1 MNKSMATGKWT
12 LSVIALSILFSE
24 ASIAKSTGNKL
35 TLLQCFKLQTS
46 LRYGHINDRD
56 KATKADITKTH
67 ELLKGL
73 NYSAV
78 VPWSPKKREI
88 VRRFGIE
95 KLEMDELASKYM
107 PLYDKT
113 QKIGKAKIK
122 VNDIRW
128 SQMAANNVSQDG
140 KYTIVGNAKA
150 IKDGSLNITKLPTIR
165 VWRDVQGRVWTLDHR
180 RLAAIKLS
188 GVIDEIE
195 VEFVAESLVKEQKFK
210 FSNRDEGRTI
220 FLYMDEKDAKSD
232 KAIVL
237 SREENK

>member
-1 MNKSMATGKWT
+1 MKSSVNWKHSLFLAMLISISGNT
-12 LSVIALSILFSE
+12 L
-24 ASIAKSTGNKL
+24 AKSTTGNKL

-46 LRYGHINDRD
+46 LRYGHIEKRD
-56 KATKADITKTH
+56 TESKADINSTH
-67 ELLKGL
+67 EILKGL
-73 NYSAV
+73 NYSGV
-78 VPWSPKKREI
+78 VPWSPKKREV
-88 VRRFGIE
+88 VRRLGIE
-95 KLEMDELASKYM
+95 KLELDGLASKYI
-107 PLYDKT
+107 PQYDKT
-113 QKIGKAKIK
+113 QKIGKAKVK

-165 VWRDVQGRVWTLDHR
+165 VWRDVEGRVWTLDHR

-195 VEFVAESLVKEQKFK
+195 VEFVTEALVKEQKFK

-220 FLYMDEKDAKSD
+220 FLYMDEKDAKTD

-237 SREENK
+237 TREENK